1 MKIYWLNIL
10 KRPKFKFHRRWWY
23 IWLECGRARLHF
35 GCILLWIY
43 DNTGPFSYSPNSHS
57 FWMFGKRP
65 WKVFIENH
73 PKIPG
78 GFLADKFGARV
89 LLSAGMLCTSFLT
102 LFTAIVADW
111 GPDWLIA
118 LRILEGLGEGVT
130 YPAAAS
136 FWARWA
142 PAHERSRMI
151 GFCFAGAQ
159 MGTVL
164 AIPLTGLLIEIRNDS
179 LFLLKVQ

>member
-1 MKIYWLNIL
+1 
-10 KRPKFKFHRRWWY
+10 
-23 IWLECGRARLHF
+23 
-35 GCILLWIY
+35 
-43 DNTGPFSYSPNSHS
+43 
-57 FWMFGKRP
+57 
-65 WKVFIENH
+65 
-73 PKIPG
+73 
-78 GFLADKFGARV
+78 
-89 LLSAGMLCTSFLT
+89 MLCTSFLT
-102 LFTAIVADW
+102 LFTAVVADW

-142 PAHERSRMI
+142 RAHERSRMI

-164 AIPLTGLLIEIRNDS
+164 AIPLTGLLIEIRNDC
-179 LFLLKVQ
+179 FLHLKKFLNYFFWLKISKNLK

>member
-1 MKIYWLNIL
+1 M
-10 KRPKFKFHRRWWY
+10 
-23 IWLECGRARLHF
+23 A
-35 GCILLWIY
+35 
-43 DNTGPFSYSPNSHS
+43 TQ
-57 FWMFGKRP
+57 
-65 WKVFIENH
+65 
-73 PKIPG
+73 IPG

-102 LFTAIVADW
+102 LFTEVVASW
-111 GPDWLIA
+111 GPNWLIG

-130 YPAAAS
+130 FPAAAS

-151 GFCFAGAQ
+151 GFCFAGSQ

-164 AIPLTGLLIEIRNDS
+164 AIPLTGNVSFEITYKDT
-179 LFLLKVQ
+179 

>member
-1 MKIYWLNIL
+1 MRLGALN
-10 KRPKFKFHRRWWY
+10 R
-23 IWLECGRARLHF
+23 
-35 GCILLWIY
+35 
-43 DNTGPFSYSPNSHS
+43 N
-57 FWMFGKRP
+57 
-65 WKVFIENH
+65 ENH
-73 PKIPG
+73 SKIPG

-142 PAHERSRMI
+142 PAHERSKMI

-164 AIPLTGLLIEIRNDS
+164 AIPLTGLLIEISGWPSVFYWFGGVGCVWCLLFFAYARNS
-179 LFLLKVQ
+179 PRLVFLCSDRILYANEAF

>member
-1 MKIYWLNIL
+1 
-10 KRPKFKFHRRWWY
+10 
-23 IWLECGRARLHF
+23 
-35 GCILLWIY
+35 
-43 DNTGPFSYSPNSHS
+43 
-57 FWMFGKRP
+57 
-65 WKVFIENH
+65 
-73 PKIPG
+73 
-78 GFLADKFGARV
+78 
-89 LLSAGMLCTSFLT
+89 MLCTSFLT
-102 LFTAIVADW
+102 LFTAVVADW

-164 AIPLTGLLIEIRNDS
+164 AIPLTGLLIEIRNDC
-179 LFLLKVQ
+179 FLYLKKFLNYFLRKNFQNSKSFEVAGHQYFTGSVALDVFGACYFSPMHEIHHGSFSYY